1 MQNNRKNTSKM
12 TSSPAQA
19 TSAMNKPAI
28 SASDEG
34 VWHFERSSDWVSR
47 YGACSHKATRTA
59 PLNIDTNNVSP
70 CNALCRLNIQ
80 YNPTTCSA
88 SMINNVPTITFTPN
102 CILKFKND
110 FFYLRK
116 MTLHRHSM
124 HTVNEVYYDMEVLL
138 YHNRN
143 PINDADGGVILC
155 ILMKKGADYGTANE
169 FLNEFI
175 NQMPANDT
183 AIEKDI
189 TVSDTWNPQQLLPD
203 SKSFFYYDGALP
215 YPPCTPKWSLIVFE
229 EAVGVAQNIID
240 TMGFILGGDANNINP
255 NVRPIQRTP
264 KGTVIFYNA
273 NSQFDGSQDM
283 TGAETL
289 EATPTLPITP
299 SLTGVS
305 WLKQNIYYIK
315 GIVITIILV
324 LMIYVAIKFAGII
337 VKNDILNNFIIR
349 QLKKRET
356 RQIAQSQAQMAE
368 QQAMEMGG
376 MAPAAATNLPNN
388 NDNDN

>member
-1 MQNNRKNTSKM
+1 MTTNRPTNPAN
-12 TSSPAQA
+12 SSNPVV
-19 TSAMNKPAI
+19 SAA
-28 SASDEG
+28 DEG
-34 VWHFERSSDWVSR
+34 LWHFERSSDWVAR
-47 YGACSHKATRTA
+47 YGACSNKATRTA

-80 YNPTTCSA
+80 YNPTTCSV
-88 SMINNVPTITFTPN
+88 SMINNVPTVTFSPN

-124 HTVNEVYYDMEVLL
+124 HTVNEVHYDMEVLL

-143 PINDADGGVILC
+143 PVNDADGGVILC
-155 ILMKKGADYGTANE
+155 ILFKKGADYGTANE

-175 NQMPANDT
+175 NQMPANST
-183 AIEKDI
+183 KTERDI

-240 TMGFILGGDANNINP
+240 TMGYILGGDANNLNP

-273 NSQFDGSQDM
+273 NSKFDSSQDM
-283 TGAETL
+283 SEAESIT
-289 EATPTLPITP
+289 AQPTLPTTP
-299 SLTGVS
+299 SVTGVS

-315 GIVITIILV
+315 GIVITLILV
-324 LMIYVAIKFAGII
+324 LMIYVAIKFASII
-337 VKNDILNNFIIR
+337 VKNDILNSFIIR

-356 RQIAQSQAQMAE
+356 RQIEQSQAQMAE

-376 MAPAAATNLPNN
+376 VAPVQATKLPNN
-388 NDNDN
+388 NNNNDN

>member
-1 MQNNRKNTSKM
+1 MTTNTLVK
-12 TSSPAQA
+12 PVNPGV
-19 TSAMNKPAI
+19 SAA
-28 SASDEG
+28 DEG
-34 VWHFERSSDWVSR
+34 MWHFERSSDWVAR
-47 YGACSHKATRTA
+47 YGACSNKATRTA

-80 YNPTTCSA
+80 YNPTTCSV

-124 HTVNEVYYDMEVLL
+124 HTINEVYYDMEVLL

-143 PINDADGGVILC
+143 PVNDADGGVILC
-155 ILMKKGADYGTANE
+155 ILMKKGADYGSANE

-175 NQMPANDT
+175 NQMPANSIST
-183 AIEKDI
+183 ERDI
-189 TVSDTWNPQQLLPD
+189 VVSDTWNPQQLIPD

-215 YPPCTPKWSLIVFE
+215 YPPCTPKWSLIIFE

-240 TMGFILGGDANNINP
+240 TMGYILGGDANNINP

-264 KGTVIFYNA
+264 RGTSIFYNA
-273 NSQFDGSQDM
+273 NSKFDSSQDM
-283 TGAETL
+283 SDAESIT
-289 EATPTLPITP
+289 AQPTLPTIP
-299 SLTGVS
+299 SVAGVS

-315 GIVITIILV
+315 GIVITLILV
-324 LMIYVAIKFAGII
+324 LMLYVAIKFASII
-337 VKNDILNNFIIR
+337 VKNDILNSFIIR
-349 QLKKRET
+349 QLKRRET
-356 RQIAQSQAQMAE
+356 RQQTQAQSQMAE

-376 MAPAAATNLPNN
+376 VAPVAATNLPNN
-388 NDNDN
+388 NNNDNNNNDNDN

>member
-1 MQNNRKNTSKM
+1 MLK
-12 TSSPAQA
+12 
-19 TSAMNKPAI
+19 NKPAV
-28 SASDEG
+28 SVSDEG
-34 VWHFERSSDWVSR
+34 IWHFERSSDWVSN
-47 YGACSHKATRTA
+47 YGACSNKTTRTA

-70 CNALCRLNIQ
+70 CNALCRLNVQ
-80 YNPTTCSA
+80 YNPTTCSV
-88 SMINNVPTITFTPN
+88 SMINNIPTITFSPN

-124 HTVNEVYYDMEVLL
+124 HTINEVYYDMEVLL

-155 ILMKKGADYGTANE
+155 ILMKKGADFGTANE

-175 NQMPANDT
+175 NQMPANST
-183 AIEKDI
+183 TTEKDI
-189 TVSDTWNPQQLLPD
+189 TVSDTWNPMQLLPE

-215 YPPCTPKWSLIVFE
+215 YPPCTPKWSLIIFE
-229 EAVGVAQNIID
+229 EAVGVAQNILD
-240 TMGFILGGDANNINP
+240 TMGYILGGDANNFNT

-264 KGTVIFYNA
+264 KKTVIFYNA
-273 NSQFDGSQDM
+273 NSKFDSSQDM
-283 TGAETL
+283 SEAESII
-289 EATPTLPITP
+289 AQPTLPTTP
-299 SLTGVS
+299 NIKGVS

-324 LMIYVAIKFAGII
+324 LMIYVSIKFASVI
-337 VKNDILNNFIIR
+337 VKNDILNSFIIR
-349 QLKKRET
+349 QLKKREK
-356 RQIAQSQAQMAE
+356 RQQEQAKTQMAE

-376 MAPAAATNLPNN
+376 VAPVATTNLPNN
-388 NDNDN
+388 NNDNNNNNNNNN

>member
-1 MQNNRKNTSKM
+1 MATNNPVNTVKSV
-12 TSSPAQA
+12 
-19 TSAMNKPAI
+19 KPAV

-34 VWHFERSSDWVSR
+34 LWHFERSSDWVAR
-47 YGACSHKATRTA
+47 YGACSNKATRTA

-80 YNPTTCSA
+80 YNPTTCSV
-88 SMINNVPTITFTPN
+88 SMINNVPTVTFTPN

-155 ILMKKGADYGTANE
+155 ILMKKGTDYGDSNE

-175 NQMPANDT
+175 NQMPANNIAT
-183 AIEKDI
+183 EHDI
-189 TVSDTWNPQQLLPD
+189 TVSDTWNPLQLIPD

-215 YPPCTPKWSLIVFE
+215 YPPCTPKWSMIIFE

-240 TMGFILGGDANNINP
+240 TMGFILGGDSTNFNP
-255 NVRPIQRTP
+255 NVRPIQRNP
-264 KGTVIFYNA
+264 RGTVIFYNA
-273 NSQFDGSQDM
+273 NSKFDSSQDM
-283 TGAETL
+283 SDAESIN
-289 EATPTLPITP
+289 AQPTLPTTP
-299 SLTGVS
+299 NVTGVS

-324 LMIYVAIKFAGII
+324 LMIYVAIKFASII
-337 VKNDILNNFIIR
+337 VKNDILNSFIIR

-356 RQIAQSQAQMAE
+356 RQQAQAQSQMAE
-368 QQAMEMGG
+368 QQSMGMGG
-376 MAPAAATNLPNN
+376 AAPVAATNLPNN
-388 NDNDN
+388 DNNDNNN

>member
-1 MQNNRKNTSKM
+1 MTTQSNTS
-12 TSSPAQA
+12 A
-19 TSAMNKPAI
+19 TSNPGV
-28 SASDEG
+28 SAADEG
-34 VWHFERSSDWVSR
+34 MWRFERSSDWVAR
-47 YGACSHKATRTA
+47 YGACSNKATRTA

-88 SMINNVPTITFTPN
+88 SMINNVPTVTFSPN

-143 PINDADGGVILC
+143 PVNDADGGVILS
-155 ILMKKGADYGTANE
+155 ILLKKGADYGTANE

-175 NQMPANDT
+175 NQMPAN
-183 AIEKDI
+183 AIATEKDI
-189 TVSDTWNPQQLLPD
+189 AVSDTWNPLQLLPE

-215 YPPCTPKWSLIVFE
+215 YPPCTPKWSIIIFE
-229 EAVGVAQNIID
+229 EAVGVAQNILD
-240 TMGFILGGDANNINP
+240 TMGYILGGDANNINP
-255 NVRPIQRTP
+255 NVRSIQRTP

-273 NSQFDGSQDM
+273 NSKFDSNQDM
-283 TGAETL
+283 SGAESI
-289 EATPTLPITP
+289 EATPTLPTTP
-299 SLTGVS
+299 NVTGVS

-324 LMIYVAIKFAGII
+324 LMIYVAVKFAGII
-337 VKNDILNNFIIR
+337 IKNDLLNSFIVR
-349 QLKKRET
+349 QLKRREN
-356 RQIAQSQAQMAE
+356 RQIAQSQSQMAQ

-376 MAPAAATNLPNN
+376 VAPTQATNLPNN
-388 NDNDN
+388 NNNNN

>member
-1 MQNNRKNTSKM
+1 MTTNRPTNPAN
-12 TSSPAQA
+12 SSNPVVSTA
-19 TSAMNKPAI
+19 
-28 SASDEG
+28 DEG
-34 VWHFERSSDWVSR
+34 LWHFERSSDWVAR
-47 YGACSHKATRTA
+47 YGACSNKATRTA

-80 YNPTTCSA
+80 YNPTTCSV
-88 SMINNVPTITFTPN
+88 SMINNVPTVTFSPN

-124 HTVNEVYYDMEVLL
+124 HTVNEVHYDMEVLL

-143 PINDADGGVILC
+143 PVNDADGGVILC
-155 ILMKKGADYGTANE
+155 ILFKKGADYGTANE

-175 NQMPANDT
+175 NQMPANST
-183 AIEKDI
+183 KTERDI

-240 TMGFILGGDANNINP
+240 TMGYILDGDANNLNP

-273 NSQFDGSQDM
+273 NSKFDSSQDM
-283 TGAETL
+283 SEAESIT
-289 EATPTLPITP
+289 AQPTLPTTP
-299 SLTGVS
+299 SVTGVS

-315 GIVITIILV
+315 GIVITLILV
-324 LMIYVAIKFAGII
+324 LMIYVAIKFASII
-337 VKNDILNNFIIR
+337 VKNDILNSFIIR

-356 RQIAQSQAQMAE
+356 RQIEQSQAQMAE
-368 QQAMEMGG
+368 QQAMEMDGV
-376 MAPAAATNLPNN
+376 APVQATKLPNN
-388 NDNDN
+388 NNNNNNN